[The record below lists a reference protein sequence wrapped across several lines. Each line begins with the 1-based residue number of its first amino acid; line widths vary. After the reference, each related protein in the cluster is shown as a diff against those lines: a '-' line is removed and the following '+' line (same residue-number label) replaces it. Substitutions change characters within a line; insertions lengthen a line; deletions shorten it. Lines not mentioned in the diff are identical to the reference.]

1 MVCYVSLSGGRMY
14 SLEFAKMRSKTIT
27 ISFFFIGDTETDKYF
42 SLTSGNVFFVREQTG
57 GINKNI
63 SPLH

>member
-1 MVCYVSLSGGRMY
+1 MVCYVSLSGEGCTVL
-14 SLEFAKMRSKTIT
+14 SLLTWSKTIT
-27 ISFFFIGDTETDKYF
+27 IFFFIEDTETDKYF

-57 GINKNI
+57 GINQNI

>member
-1 MVCYVSLSGGRMY
+1 MVCYAGLSGGRMY
-14 SLEFAKMRSKTIT
+14 SLEFANN
-27 ISFFFIGDTETDKYF
+27 FFFIEDTETDKYF